1 MTNTDLI
8 PQIGYG
14 DLRFGMSLTEA
25 KAVIGEEKMIS
36 EYKDQFW
43 VVDETAEKLK
53 DIVQVMF
60 PEYGKNN
67 KDIELTFKSGK
78 LVSLHFVGSKG
89 SLTYKGIDLFDKDR
103 KQILTQLYQHDKD
116 TYHHGGAVFFGT
128 LGIVTPPPRMWGP
141 ASQGKLRYVDVVDS
155 EYIFADFDYLCFD
168 QLDAIEDCF

>member
-1 MTNTDLI
+1 MIRTEFI

-14 DLRFGMSLTEA
+14 DLRFGMNLPEA
-25 KAVIGEEKMIS
+25 KAVIGPEKKIT

-53 DIVQVMF
+53 DIVHVMF

-67 KDIELTFKSGK
+67 KDIELTFKFGR

-89 SLTYKGIDLFDKDR
+89 SLTYQGIDLFDKDR
-103 KQILTQLYQHDKD
+103 KQVLRQLYQHDKD
-116 TYHHGGAVFFGT
+116 TYHSGGLVFFGA
-128 LGIVTPPPRMWGP
+128 LGLVTPPPRLWGP
-141 ASQGKLRYVDVVDS
+141 ASQGKLRYVDIVDS
-155 EYIFADFDYLCFD
+155 EYIFADLDYLGLD